1 MTDEERERIYEEE
14 KTHADARSRLKQ
26 EKKAAAAA
34 LAAKNRKGC
43 GSDASG
49 CPTSPPCLKSSGTRT
64 EPLQDE
70 ACVVPFCFFAQATF
84 AKAPLAKAPGG
95 VESAQCGDPLP
106 YFRFRTSL
114 SEPCR

>member
-43 GSDASG
+43 GIGCLGLSDQ
-49 CPTSPPCLKSSGTRT
+49 PPVS
-64 EPLQDE
+64 
-70 ACVVPFCFFAQATF
+70 
-84 AKAPLAKAPGG
+84 
-95 VESAQCGDPLP
+95 
-106 YFRFRTSL
+106 
-114 SEPCR
+114 